1 MIKIKRFYQINERY
15 FDLVNK
21 RNPFDH
27 ISQISQNK
35 SIFKI
40 DNETLNISD
49 TGTKATIEHN
59 GKIVATCLYDSIG
72 KKIDIVSI
80 SSQVKGEGFA
90 KILMLYLIK
99 KYGYENIERTILTPD
114 GEKMFSEL
122 DRFLNFDYRK
132 QIESETI
139 HVNKKFLVEDLAKSK
154 PLLSVF
160 LDNMCNYGKDF
171 ALQSFKDEIIDS
183 KLEGYPISKVIQL
196 SEWVDGSVEN
206 KNEDKEL
213 PSYIKSIVEEII
225 KL

>member
-21 RNPFDH
+21 KNPFDH
-27 ISQISQNK
+27 ISQISRNK
-35 SIFKI
+35 SIFKL

-49 TGTKATIEHN
+49 TGTKATLEHN

-114 GEKMFSEL
+114 GKKMFSEL
-122 DRFLNFDYRK
+122 DIFLDFDYRK
-132 QIESETI
+132 QIESETTHI
-139 HVNKKFLVEDLAKSK
+139 NKKFLVEDLAKSK

-171 ALQSFKDEIIDS
+171 ALQIFNDEI
-183 KLEGYPISKVIQL
+183 KNGRLENYPISKIMQL
-196 SEWVDGSVEN
+196 SEWIDGSVEN
-206 KNEDKEL
+206 KNQDKEL
-213 PSYIKSIVEEII
+213 PQYIKSIVDEIK

>member
-35 SIFKI
+35 SIFKL
-40 DNETLNISD
+40 DNETLNIND
-49 TGTKATIEHN
+49 TGTKATLEHS

-114 GEKMFSEL
+114 GKKMFSEL
-122 DRFLNFDYRK
+122 DIFLDFDYRK
-132 QIESETI
+132 QIESETTHI
-139 HVNKKFLVEDLAKSK
+139 NKKFLVEDLAKSK

-160 LDNMCNYGKDF
+160 LDNMCNYGKNF
-171 ALQSFKDEIIDS
+171 ALQIFNDEI
-183 KLEGYPISKVIQL
+183 KNGRLENYPISKIMQL
-196 SEWVDGSVEN
+196 SEWIDGSVEN
-206 KNEDKEL
+206 KNQDKEL
-213 PSYIKSIVEEII
+213 PQYIKSIVDEIK